1 MHLFFV
7 DISMH
12 AIYSLQICRC
22 MQFILCRLII
32 YLVLKYRCVQ
42 FLVCKQI
49 VCFNLRWFALYDL
62 ARTMEEEWEFIT
74 HPENIGY
81 RVVVYET
88 VRYDTI
94 DQIIRQRYGL
104 SQYTPLVI
112 SHRLPNWML
121 GPQGNRAPPMTIS
134 STAVL
139 SWLLHG
145 RTWISEL
152 PMLITMG
159 PKDIAE
165 YEFHY
170 RTNFQAIQRMS
181 LITPQ
186 TRTREPFT
194 KVNF

>member
-1 MHLFFV
+1 
-7 DISMH
+7 
-12 AIYSLQICRC
+12 
-22 MQFILCRLII
+22 
-32 YLVLKYRCVQ
+32 
-42 FLVCKQI
+42 
-49 VCFNLRWFALYDL
+49 
-62 ARTMEEEWEFIT
+62 MEEEWEFIT
-74 HPENIGY
+74 HPEDIGY

-88 VRYDTI
+88 VSYDTI

-170 RTNFQAIQRMS
+170 RTNF
-181 LITPQ
+181 
-186 TRTREPFT
+186 
-194 KVNF
+194 

>member
-1 MHLFFV
+1 MYSRFV
-7 DISMH
+7 YKRELNDELLLTLEEINQDG
-12 AIYSLQICRC
+12 SLCTI
-22 MQFILCRLII
+22 
-32 YLVLKYRCVQ
+32 
-42 FLVCKQI
+42 
-49 VCFNLRWFALYDL
+49 L

-74 HPENIGY
+74 HPEDIGY

-88 VRYDTI
+88 VSYDTI

-170 RTNFQAIQRMS
+170 RTNF
-181 LITPQ
+181 
-186 TRTREPFT
+186 
-194 KVNF
+194 